1 MLKKLILRK
10 LICLVLGL
18 LLSVSCFSGLAES
31 GETYFLRIRENGTAK
46 IYANPGDETP
56 VDTLNGGGI
65 CGLLEETR
73 EAGAVWF
80 HIFYLSG
87 DKKSKTGY
95 LNGEDA
101 ERLSQDELTA
111 MLENPEQLDRVLDL
125 VDAVNSYLQGQ
136 EEDDTAQTGAEM
148 DSDTDGSQT
157 DTTTLKEFYSKA
169 MEALQELS
177 DRLGSVDV
185 PDTEETLQEIGDKV
199 ISAGKDLL
207 DQARVSGRDSDLAD
221 IINEV
226 NEKLQAINLQEKLE
240 EVTERLNDSSLNDSM
255 AGLTEKL
262 DDSAL
267 NESLEGLQGKT
278 EGLDLLDQLT
288 GVREQL
294 TDIRLEDAI
303 GIVQARVNAL
313 KEKGN
318 ALSQTVQRVAEVLGF
333 LLSGR

>member
-1 MLKKLILRK
+1 MLKKPILRK

-31 GETYFLRIRENGTAK
+31 GETYFLRIRENRTANV
-46 IYANPGDETP
+46 YANPGDETP
-56 VDTLNGGGI
+56 VDSLNGGGI
-65 CGLLEETR
+65 CGLLEETP
-73 EAGAVWF
+73 EAGTVWF
-80 HIFYLSG
+80 HVFYLSG

-136 EEDDTAQTGAEM
+136 EEDDTARTGAET

-157 DTTTLKEFYSKA
+157 DTTTLNQFYSKA

-177 DRLGSVDV
+177 DRLDSVNV

-207 DQARVSGRDSDLAD
+207 DQARVEGRDSDLTE

-226 NEKLQAINLQEKLE
+226 NGKLQAINLKEKLE
-240 EVTERLNDSSLNDSM
+240 EVNERLNDSSLNDSID
-255 AGLTEKL
+255 ALTGKL
-262 DDSAL
+262 DDSGL
-267 NESLEGLQGKT
+267 NESLEGLQQKT
-278 EGLDLLDQLT
+278 ESQDLLDQLT
-288 GVREQL
+288 GVRERL
-294 TDIRLEDAI
+294 TDISLEDVVGEVLA
-303 GIVQARVNAL
+303 GVTPL
-313 KEKGN
+313 MEKGN
-318 ALSQTVQRVAEVLGF
+318 ALSQSLRRIAETFGF
-333 LLSGR
+333 LLDGR